1 MTPRRG
7 GLDFER
13 IVEPVARALFGEP
26 VSRYG
31 NELRFGKRSNP
42 ALAVRLDSAT
52 WWDFKANKGGGVLDL
67 PVHAGE
73 ASDRAGAA
81 RWLKSQR
88 FADDAL
94 GARERRSAPRPA
106 SRESGGGEG
115 RSMAHAGVDEASRRE
130 EARRRDAA
138 RRLWNSTRSL
148 SGTVAE
154 SYLRARGVEN
164 VVGVPALRFHPRLR
178 HREADEGLPA
188 LVAGVQSVEGHFV
201 GVHRTYLHAANKAEV
216 SSPRLSLGP
225 IGGGA
230 VRLVEVADDTLLVG
244 EGIETTAAA
253 VKVLG
258 WRGGAWAAL
267 STSGLCAAELP
278 EHVRHVTVAADRD
291 AKGGGQLAAAALA
304 ERLEGEG
311 RHVAIELPPFVGDWN
326 DVLILT
332 RGAA

>member
-26 VSRYG
+26 VSRCG

-178 HREADEGLPA
+178 HREAAEGLPA

-216 SSPRLSLGP
+216 SPPRLSLGP

-230 VRLVEVADDTLLVG
+230 VRLVEVVDDKVLLG

-253 VKVLG
+253 VRVLG
-258 WRGGAWAAL
+258 WPGGAWATL
-267 STSGLCAAELP
+267 STSGMRCVVLP
-278 EHVRHVTVAADRD
+278 VEILHVLIAADRD
-291 AKGGGQLAAAALA
+291 AGGLRAAVALAA
-304 ERLEGEG
+304 RLEVEG
-311 RHVAIELPPFVGDWN
+311 RTVSIEVPPCGDFADWQEE
-326 DVLILT
+326 
-332 RGAA
+332 AA

>member
-88 FADDAL
+88 FTDDVL

-106 SRESGGGEG
+106 SRGSGGGEG

-154 SYLRARGVEN
+154 SYLRARGVEH
-164 VVGVPALRFHPRLR
+164 VVGAPALRFHPRLR
-178 HREADEGLPA
+178 HREADEGFPA

-230 VRLVEVADDTLLVG
+230 VRLVEVADDTVLVG
-244 EGIETTAAA
+244 EGVETTAAA
-253 VKVLG
+253 VKVLDWSG
-258 WRGGAWAAL
+258 AAWATL
-267 STSGLCAAELP
+267 STSGMKKLALP
-278 EHVRHVTVAADRD
+278 DEVRHVLIAADRD
-291 AKGGGQLAAAALA
+291 AAGLHAAVALA
-304 ERLEGEG
+304 DRLEAEG
-311 RHVAIELPPFVGDWN
+311 RQVTIEVPPCGDFADW
-326 DVLILT
+326 L
-332 RGAA
+332 RGDA